1 NTTRFRSA
9 FDAGEGR
16 IGLAVADQAEV
27 LVLVQRPGE
36 DVVVIDIVI
45 GADRAGQGAIGLA
58 QGQLDRVGRLDAEV
72 GRADLIGVGGQVNA
86 VGIELLGRGR
96 ALRTR
101 QRYGAG
107 PAGGE
112 VPHRRAGDGEGLV
125 LDVGQVDSRGLL
137 PFLTQGALQ
146 VPQAD

>member
-36 DVVVIDIVI
+36 DVVVIDAVV
-45 GADRAGQGAIGLA
+45 GADRAGQGAFGLA
-58 QGQLDRVGRLDAEV
+58 QGQLDRVGRLDV
-72 GRADLIGVGGQVNA
+72 QIGVADLIGVGRQVDA
-86 VGIELLGRGR
+86 VGVQLLGRGR

-101 QRYGAG
+101 QRHGAR

-112 VPHRRAGDGEGLV
+112 VPHRRTGDGEGLV
-125 LDVGQVDSRGLL
+125 FDVGQ
-137 PFLTQGALQ
+137 
-146 VPQAD
+146 ADG